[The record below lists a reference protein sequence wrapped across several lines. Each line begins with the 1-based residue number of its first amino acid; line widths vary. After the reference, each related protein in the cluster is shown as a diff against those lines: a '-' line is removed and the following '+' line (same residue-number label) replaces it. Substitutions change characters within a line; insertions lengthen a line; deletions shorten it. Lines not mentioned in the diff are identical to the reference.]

1 MAEIPDSTPDQPVGP
16 TGSLPPDDA
25 TRVNAQPPP
34 ASRGPAAHGA
44 EGAAKTILQAGQ
56 LLAHT
61 YEIEAFIARGG
72 MGEVYRARHIDVGS
86 KHAIKVI
93 LPELTNSSAIITMFT
108 EEARKLRMVRDDA
121 VVAYDGMFRDESG
134 LRYLVMEFADGPP
147 LSVIMRLN
155 PLTEDEIYRLRDRIA
170 QGLATAH
177 AREIYHRD
185 ISPDNI
191 ILVDG
196 RVDQAK
202 IIDFGIAKAG
212 AAGEKTIIGTDFAG
226 KYSYVAPEQLGM
238 FGGAVDG
245 RSDMYSL
252 ALLLAA
258 AALGR
263 PLPMGNSPASAVEAR
278 RNVPDLS
285 ALPTGLRLELAEM
298 LEPDPARRPS
308 SLRELRARWA
318 GAVDRAAK
326 PVPTASAG
334 RGSGRKSLALAASAL
349 GLVAVAVTGFV
360 LYRSQTTPTSLTAS
374 SPAKPP
380 ELASTSSAPPP
391 SNPVEQASLPSPA
404 PPPAATAPPD
414 LNATRALVDEAVASF
429 DAKLHCADVK
439 TALADDGS
447 LNVTGFVS
455 NDADPASLR
464 RALGAIPGIKV
475 INVAIPTYLAQH
487 CDVIKLLDDRGA
499 LAGAAKPRLDLN
511 IPGLTYRDGDLL
523 VVRTTAAINS
533 YIYVDFFDNT
543 GQVVHMKPLPKQRND
558 IVPAGQVVT
567 LGTDNPESKDAA
579 YEMTAP
585 FGPNLI
591 VAIAARQPLFE
602 PRTKGE
608 ESVQPYLTTLAQ
620 ALARGD
626 TLASSAFTIIQ
637 TVPR

>member
-1 MAEIPDSTPDQPVGP
+1 MADNPDSAPDQPRGP
-16 TGSLPPDDA
+16 AASLPPDDA
-25 TRVNAQPPP
+25 TRVNAQTPQ
-34 ASRGPAAHGA
+34 AVTGPSAQ
-44 EGAAKTILQAGQ
+44 GAATTILRAGQ

-93 LPELTNSSAIITMFT
+93 LPELANNSAIITMFT

-121 VVAYDGMFRDESG
+121 VVAYDGMFRDENG

-170 QGLATAH
+170 QGLAAAH
-177 AREIYHRD
+177 TREIYHRD

-252 ALLLAA
+252 GLLLAA
-258 AALGR
+258 AALGG

-285 ALPTGLRLELAEM
+285 GLPKALGRELAEM

-308 SLRELRARWA
+308 SMRELRARWTTA
-318 GAVDRAAK
+318 ADRAAK
-326 PVPTASAG
+326 PAPRASAAP
-334 RGSGRKSLALAASAL
+334 GSGRKSLALVASAL
-349 GLVAVAVTGFV
+349 GLVAVAAAGFA
-360 LYRSQTTPTSLTAS
+360 LYRSQLTPPPAS
-374 SPAKPP
+374 PSKAP
-380 ELASTSSAPPP
+380 ESASTSSTP
-391 SNPVEQASLPSPA
+391 SPANPVEQASLP
-404 PPPAATAPPD
+404 PPATLPTATAPPD
-414 LNATRALVDEAVASF
+414 LSATRALIGEAVAGF
-429 DAKLHCADVK
+429 DAKAHCADIK
-439 TALADDGS
+439 TTLADDGS
-447 LNVTGFVS
+447 LAVSGFVS

-464 RALGAIPGIKV
+464 LALNAIPGIKAV
-475 INVAIPTYLAQH
+475 NPTIATYLPQH
-487 CDVIKLLDDRGA
+487 CDVIKLLDERGA
-499 LAGAAKPRLDLN
+499 LAGATKPRLEFN
-511 IPGLTYRDGDLL
+511 IPNLTYRDGDLL
-523 VVRTTAAINS
+523 VVRATAAVDS
-533 YIYVDFFDNT
+533 YVYVDFFDNT

-567 LGTDNPESKDAA
+567 LGTDKAGSKDAA

-591 VAIAARQPLFE
+591 VAISARKPLFE
-602 PRTKGE
+602 PRAKGE
-608 ESVQPYLTTLAQ
+608 EATQPYLAALTQ
-620 ALARGD
+620 ALTRGD
-626 TLASSAFTIIQ
+626 AVASSAFTIIQ

>member
-1 MAEIPDSTPDQPVGP
+1 MAENPDSVPDQPR
-16 TGSLPPDDA
+16 GSAGISPPDDA
-25 TRVNAQPPP
+25 TRLHAQTPQ
-34 ASRGPAAHGA
+34 AATGPSAQGEA
-44 EGAAKTILQAGQ
+44 GAATTILRAGQ

-93 LPELTNSSAIITMFT
+93 LPELANNSAIITMFT

-121 VVAYDGMFRDESG
+121 VVAYDGMFRDENG

-170 QGLATAH
+170 QGLAAAH

-252 ALLLAA
+252 GLLLAA

-285 ALPTGLRLELAEM
+285 GLPKSLGRELAEM

-308 SLRELRARWA
+308 SLRELRAHWA
-318 GAVDRAAK
+318 TAADRAVK
-326 PVPTASAG
+326 PGSGASGA
-334 RGSGRKSLALAASAL
+334 RGSGRKSLALVASAL
-349 GLVAVAVTGFV
+349 GLVAIAAAGFV
-360 LYRSQTTPTSLTAS
+360 LYRSQLTPT
-374 SPAKPP
+374 
-380 ELASTSSAPPP
+380 PP
-391 SNPVEQASLPSPA
+391 SASPSKTPESASISSTPSPSNVVEQASLP
-404 PPPAATAPPD
+404 PPAAPLTATAPPD
-414 LNATRALVDEAVASF
+414 LSATRALINEAVAGF
-429 DAKLHCADVK
+429 DAKVHCADVK
-439 TALADDGS
+439 TTLADDGS
-447 LNVTGFVS
+447 LAVSGFVS

-464 RALGAIPGIKV
+464 LALSAIPGIKGV
-475 INVAIPTYLAQH
+475 NPAIATYLPQH
-487 CDVIKLLDDRGA
+487 CDVIKLLDERGT
-499 LAGAAKPRLDLN
+499 LTGATKPRLEFN
-511 IPGLTYRDGDLL
+511 IPSLTYRDGDLL
-523 VVRTTAAINS
+523 VVRATAAVDS

-543 GQVVHMKPLPKQRND
+543 GQVVHMKPLPKQRNE
-558 IVPAGQVVT
+558 IVRAGKVVT
-567 LGTDNPESKDAA
+567 LGTDNAESKDAA

-591 VAIAARQPLFE
+591 VAIAARQPLFD
-602 PRTKGE
+602 PRAKGE
-608 ESVQPYLTTLAQ
+608 ESTQPYLAALTQ
-620 ALARGD
+620 ALTRGD
-626 TLASSAFTIIQ
+626 ALASSAFTIIQ